1 MNASEPNAAHAPR
14 YPLARLSPAK
24 DELLAI
30 EITRESV
37 DQCDIQPMLEKLEFL
52 SETREG
58 TLLWEGKLAVYFA
71 GWDRDPRETAQI
83 PEIRAYVAA
92 LTNAWPYWLHFV
104 EKTGDTLPHILRLLC
119 AGHVEQRDSGQVGW
133 QFEDV
138 HEVTRLVRVLFEHT
152 NELHDRLG
160 LPEELNARIS
170 QEVAQLIE
178 CSLQ

>member
-1 MNASEPNAAHAPR
+1 MNASEPNAARAPR

-52 SETREG
+52 SETAEG
-58 TLLWEGKLAVYFA
+58 ALLWEGKLAAYFA

-83 PEIRAYVAA
+83 PEIRAYFAA
-92 LTNAWPYWLHFV
+92 LTDSWPYWLHFV

-119 AGHVEQRDSGQVGW
+119 AGHVERISAGMVGW

-138 HEVTRLVRVLFEHT
+138 HDVTRLTLVLFEHM

-160 LPEELNARIS
+160 LLEALNERIS